1 MKGKTTK
8 KAITWGLWGMV
19 ALLAVLNFQ
28 MMGLTRNINTM
39 NVAISNLVVPG
50 TSETQRGDLSLEGFA
65 GCLVNSDAIFYG
77 TEWCGFCTQQKQIL
91 GDVFSSYS
99 NEFYVDCDIETDRC
113 RSAGVTGYPTWI
125 INGRPYVGVQSVE
138 ALSAAIG
145 C

>member
-28 MMGLTRNINTM
+28 MMGLTRNMNTM
-39 NVAISNLVVPG
+39 NAVISNLVIG
-50 TSETQRGDLSLEGFA
+50 NSGSQRGDLNLEGFA

-77 TEWCGFCTQQKQIL
+77 TEWCGFCAQQKQVL
-91 GDVFSSYS
+91 GDVYT
-99 NEFYVDCDIETDRC
+99 NYGDQFYVDCDIENDRC
-113 RSAGVTGYPTWI
+113 RSAGITGYPTWI
-125 INGRPYVGVQSVE
+125 INGRPHVGVQSIE